1 MEKGAVVRQS
11 RVVRCAWVCLTA
23 AHSVA
28 RMGFL
33 KSAMSEI
40 RTVAEISA
48 V

>member
-1 MEKGAVVRQS
+1 MENAALVRQS

-23 AHSVA
+23 AHRVA

-33 KSAMSEI
+33 KSALSEI
-40 RTVAEISA
+40 RTVSEISA

>member
-11 RVVRCAWVCLTA
+11 SVLRCAWVCFTA

-40 RTVAEISA
+40 RTVSEISA